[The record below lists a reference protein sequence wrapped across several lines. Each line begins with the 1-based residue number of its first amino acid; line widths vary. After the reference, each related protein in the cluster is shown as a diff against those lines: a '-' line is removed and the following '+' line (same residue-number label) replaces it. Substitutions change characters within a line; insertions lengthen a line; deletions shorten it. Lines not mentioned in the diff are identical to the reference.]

1 MILEYG
7 KRIKELRE
15 MENVTQKQLAEA
27 IGVSRSFINQ
37 YEQQYDIIPIKRL
50 NQVANFFHVSLD
62 YLFGLT
68 NAKNYLD
75 SKQEIDFDLSSSRL
89 KSWRKENKFTQEK
102 LADKLNCSASVIVHH
117 ENRRNIIATP
127 FLYELCKKYHVS
139 ADYLLGKTNEPQE
152 LS

>member
-15 MENVTQKQLAEA
+15 RENVTQKQLAEA

-50 NQVANFFHVSLD
+50 NQIANYFHVSLD
-62 YLFGLT
+62 YLFGFT
-68 NAKNYLD
+68 STKNYLNN
-75 SKQEIDFDLSSSRL
+75 KQEIDFEISSTRL
-89 KSWRKENKFTQEK
+89 RLWRKERKLTQEK
-102 LADKLNCSASVIVHH
+102 LANKLNCSPSVIVHH

-127 FLYELCKKYHVS
+127 FLYQLCKTFHIS

>member
-15 MENVTQKQLAEA
+15 QDNVTQKQLADA

-50 NQVANFFHVSLD
+50 NQIANYFHVSLD
-62 YLFGLT
+62 YLFGLSD
-68 NAKNYLD
+68 AKSYLNN
-75 SKQEIDFDLSSSRL
+75 KQEMDLDLSSSRL
-89 KSWRKENKFTQEK
+89 KSWRKEHKFTQEK
-102 LADKLNCSASVIVHH
+102 LADKLKCSALVIVHH
-117 ENRRNIIATP
+117 ENQRTVMGTP
-127 FLYELCKKYHVS
+127 FLYEFCKKFHIS
-139 ADYLLGKTNEPQE
+139 ADYLLGKIDEPQE